1 MAADISRT
9 TSIPSE
15 QASSGSRE
23 ADWIGQLSQ
32 RTTPQFGQLA
42 TWLLLITC
50 FIFVVIPW
58 EVHEGPRQTPASL
71 LCWLPANW
79 LGCSELF
86 WFFRTMLAVGALGW
100 LLCIAVPWTCWL
112 TVIGFLG
119 LWSMHVE
126 NVWHTSH
133 IFHLAGNL
141 LIIQAIWYTLLGKE
155 IVAAKREKRFWT
167 TPLYPRWVSLS
178 QIAAIGL
185 FHTAAGLSKIWFSG
199 MEWANGTSLQLWA
212 HMDGRVGSIGR
223 SLILADTRMTA
234 FLQIVTLVV
243 ETAGILALFPRLRT
257 WIGLGTIGFYVGVLS
272 TFNYG
277 FQFNLLFTAL
287 YLLPIEAWIQKR
299 YAHLAG
305 PAKMSA

>member
-9 TSIPSE
+9 TSIPSD

-50 FIFVVIPW
+50 FIFAVIPW
-58 EVHEGPRQTPASL
+58 EVHEGPRQAPASL

-100 LLCIAVPWTCWL
+100 LLCIAVPWTCWI

-119 LWSMHVE
+119 PWSMHAE

-185 FHTAAGLSKIWFSG
+185 FHTAAGLSKICQRHGVGQRDFAATLG
-199 MEWANGTSLQLWA
+199 THGWASWLDRPVA
-212 HMDGRVGSIGR
+212 HFGGYTHDRLFANCDAGGRDGRDFGPVSSSANVDWAGDDWLLRGCAVDFQLRLSVQP
-223 SLILADTRMTA
+223 A
-234 FLQIVTLVV
+234 FAV
-243 ETAGILALFPRLRT
+243 F
-257 WIGLGTIGFYVGVLS
+257 
-272 TFNYG
+272 
-277 FQFNLLFTAL
+277 
-287 YLLPIEAWIQKR
+287 YLLPIERIQKR
-299 YAHLAG
+299 YAPLAG